1 MSAYVSTVFYFS
13 QHAFEINAKSKTLKQ
28 PWNVSTV

>member
-1 MSAYVSTVFYFS
+1 VFYFS